1 MLDANII
8 RGQLTTN
15 ILLTLGEH
23 DIIEPHWSQEVL
35 DEARRNRPKRMPEEE
50 FDHRLQA
57 MNGFF
62 PEAMVSGYE
71 DLKPHMQA
79 HEDDRHVLAAAVHGR
94 CDTLVT
100 ENTKH
105 FSPPAHG
112 AHAMRVSRLS
122 GLLVR
127 KLNEQLGRL
136 SPPCK
141 PWSRRTAAHRGRSH
155 RLSTR
160 WPTSA

>member
-1 MLDANII
+1 
-8 RGQLTTN
+8 
-15 ILLTLGEH
+15 
-23 DIIEPHWSQEVL
+23 
-35 DEARRNRPKRMPEEE
+35 
-50 FDHRLQA
+50 
-57 MNGFF
+57 
-62 PEAMVSGYE
+62 MVSGYE

-127 KLNEQLGRL
+127 KLNEQPGEVVSAMQAMVEENRRPPRTIPSLIDRDGRQAHED
-136 SPPCK
+136 
-141 PWSRRTAAHRGRSH
+141 AAWLRSEAE
-155 RLSTR
+155 RICPSGAAR
-160 WPTSA
+160 QQ

>member
-71 DLKPHMQA
+71 DLKPTC
-79 HEDDRHVLAAAVHGR
+79 RHTRMIGMSSRRPCTAAA
-94 CDTLVT
+94 TP
-100 ENTKH
+100 
-105 FSPPAHG
+105 S
-112 AHAMRVSRLS
+112 
-122 GLLVR
+122 
-127 KLNEQLGRL
+127 
-136 SPPCK
+136 
-141 PWSRRTAAHRGRSH
+141 
-155 RLSTR
+155 
-160 WPTSA
+160 